1 MGIVVRQSFLNL
13 ISIGVAFFIGAI
25 NTLYLY
31 PTFLGSKFQGL
42 VIALLAISNLIQ
54 PFISFGTQHAVIRY
68 YSKYSKKNDKDGL
81 LTLSILMPIVIVL
94 LFVPLFLVY
103 YDDIRQYLFQSDQS
117 LSRYSYVILF
127 IAVSTSFFEVFYSWL
142 RVKLK
147 SVFGNFLKELYPR
160 LLIAFLLIFYSI
172 GLLNFESFVIF
183 LIYGYYFR
191 LLIVIVYSFY
201 VNKPKLNLNFKND
214 FNEIFKYCLLIFL
227 SGTASSIIL
236 DIDKSMLSSILTVEN
251 VAYYS
256 VAVFIAAVIEIPGR
270 AMFQILSPVVASA
283 INKNQMKKLED
294 LLKKSSTNL
303 VLVASL
309 FFLLIN
315 LNIDDFYNM
324 LNQEGYSIGIPIVII
339 VSFGKLYSMSIGC
352 INNIISNSKY
362 YYYTFW
368 FSLFSSVLA
377 VILNIYLIT
386 EFGIIGAAYATLIV
400 LAIMNSLKIYLVKI
414 KFNIHP
420 YSRDTIKI
428 IILSV
433 LTYFVFS
440 NLQLGFQPVINII
453 VKSSL
458 VLILYT
464 LSAYI
469 FKLSDDV
476 NIFIN
481 KFNKNW

>member
-13 ISIGVAFFIGAI
+13 ISIGIAFLIGAV

-68 YSKYSKKNDKDGL
+68 YSKYTRKSDRDGL
-81 LTLSILMPIVIVL
+81 LTISILIPLIIVL
-94 LFVPLFLVY
+94 LFIPVFFAY

-117 LSRYSYVILF
+117 LSKYSYVILF
-127 IAVSTSFFEVFYSWL
+127 IAISTSFFEVFYSWL

-160 LLIAFLLIFYSI
+160 LLIAILLIFYSI
-172 GLLNFESFVIF
+172 GLLNFENFILF
-183 LIYGYYFR
+183 LIYGYYLR
-191 LLIVIVYSFY
+191 LLIVIIYSFY

-227 SGTASSIIL
+227 SGAASSIIL

-315 LNIDDFYNM
+315 LNIDDFYSM
-324 LNQEGYSIGIPIVII
+324 LNQDGYSIGIPIVII

-386 EFGIIGAAYATLIV
+386 EFGVIGAAYATLIV
-400 LAIMNSLKIYLVKI
+400 LAIMNSLKIYLVKV
-414 KFNIHP
+414 KFKIHP

-433 LTYFVFS
+433 LTYFIFS
-440 NLQLGFQPVINII
+440 NLKLGFQPVINII

-476 NIFIN
+476 NIFID

>member
-13 ISIGVAFFIGAI
+13 ISIGIAFLIGAV

-68 YSKYSKKNDKDGL
+68 YSKYTRKSDKDGL
-81 LTLSILMPIVIVL
+81 LTISILIPLIIVL
-94 LFVPLFLVY
+94 LFIPVFFAY

-117 LSRYSYVILF
+117 LSKYSYVILF
-127 IAVSTSFFEVFYSWL
+127 IAISTSFFEVFYSWL

-160 LLIAFLLIFYSI
+160 LLIALLLIIYSI
-172 GLLNFESFVIF
+172 GLLNFENFILF
-183 LIYGYYFR
+183 LIYGYYLR
-191 LLIVIVYSFY
+191 LLIVIIYSFY

-227 SGTASSIIL
+227 SGAASSIIL

-315 LNIDDFYNM
+315 LNIDDFYSM
-324 LNQEGYSIGIPIVII
+324 LNQDGYSIGIPIVII

-386 EFGIIGAAYATLIV
+386 EFGVIGAAYATLIV
-400 LAIMNSLKIYLVKI
+400 LAIMNSLKIYLVKV
-414 KFNIHP
+414 KFKIHP

-428 IILSV
+428 IILSL
-433 LTYFVFS
+433 LTYFIFS
-440 NLQLGFQPVINII
+440 NLKLGFQPVINII

-458 VLILYT
+458 VLIIYT

-476 NIFIN
+476 NIFID

>member
-94 LFVPLFLVY
+94 LFVPLFLLY

-117 LSRYSYVILF
+117 LSRYTYVILF
-127 IAVSTSFFEVFYSWL
+127 IAISTSFFEVFYSWL

-172 GLLNFESFVIF
+172 GLLNFESFVMF

-227 SGTASSIIL
+227 SGAASSIIL

-324 LNQEGYSIGIPIVII
+324 LNQDGYSIGIPIVII

-476 NIFIN
+476 NIFID

>member
-81 LTLSILMPIVIVL
+81 LTLSILMPIVTVL

-117 LSRYSYVILF
+117 LSRYTYVILF
-127 IAVSTSFFEVFYSWL
+127 IAISTSFFEVFYSWL

-172 GLLNFESFVIF
+172 GLLNFESFVMF

-227 SGTASSIIL
+227 SGAASSIIL

-324 LNQEGYSIGIPIVII
+324 LNQDGYSIGIPIVII

-400 LAIMNSLKIYLVKI
+400 LAVMNSLKIYLVKI

-476 NIFIN
+476 NIFID

>member
-13 ISIGVAFFIGAI
+13 ISIGIAFLIGAV

-31 PTFLGSKFQGL
+31 PTFLGSKLQGL
-42 VIALLAISNLIQ
+42 IIALLAISNLLQ

-68 YSKYSKKNDKDGL
+68 YSKYTKKTDKDGL
-81 LTLSILMPIVIVL
+81 LTLSIIIPLVIVI
-94 LFVPLFLVY
+94 LFAPIFYAY
-103 YDDIRQYLFQSDQS
+103 YDQIRQFLFQNDQS
-117 LSRYSYVILF
+117 LSQYAYVILF
-127 IAVSTSFFEVFYSWL
+127 VAVSTSFFEVFYSWL

-160 LLIAFLLIFYSI
+160 LLISFLLISYSYGI
-172 GLLNFESFVIF
+172 LDFENFVLF
-183 LIYGYYFR
+183 LIYGYYLR
-191 LLIVIVYSFY
+191 LLIIIIYSFY
-201 VNKPKLNLNFKND
+201 INKPRISLSFKSD
-214 FNEIFKYCLLIFL
+214 FKEVFKYCLLIFL
-227 SGTASSIIL
+227 SGAASSIIL

-270 AMFQILSPVVASA
+270 AMFQILSPVVADA
-283 INKNQMKKLED
+283 INKNHFKKLEG

-315 LNIDDFYNM
+315 LNLDDFYEM
-324 LNQEGYSIGIPIVII
+324 LNQDGYSIGIPIVII

-377 VILNIYLIT
+377 VVLNIYLIT
-386 EFGIIGAAYATLIV
+386 DYGIVGAAYATLIV
-400 LAIMNSLKIYLVKI
+400 IIIMNSLKLYLIKV

-420 YSRDTIKI
+420 YSKDTAKI
-428 IILSV
+428 IILSIIG
-433 LTYFVFS
+433 FIIFS
-440 NLQLGFQPVINII
+440 NLKLDFQPVLNII
-453 VKSSL
+453 IKSSL
-458 VLILYT
+458 ILILYT

-469 FKLSDDV
+469 FRLSDDV
-476 NIFIN
+476 NIFID

>member
-13 ISIGVAFFIGAI
+13 ISIGIAFLIGAV

-31 PTFLGSKFQGL
+31 PTFLGSKLQGL
-42 VIALLAISNLIQ
+42 IIALLAISNLLQ

-68 YSKYSKKNDKDGL
+68 YSKYNKKTDKDGL
-81 LTLSILMPIVIVL
+81 LTLSIIIPLVIVI
-94 LFVPLFLVY
+94 LFVPIFFTY
-103 YDDIRQYLFQSDQS
+103 YDQIRLYLFQSDQS
-117 LSRYSYVILF
+117 LSKYAYVILF

-160 LLIAFLLIFYSI
+160 LLIAFLLISYSYGI
-172 GLLNFESFVIF
+172 LNFENFVLF
-183 LIYGYYFR
+183 LIYGYYLR
-191 LLIVIVYSFY
+191 LLIVIIYSFY
-201 VNKPKLNLNFKND
+201 INRPRISFAFKSD
-214 FNEIFKYCLLIFL
+214 FIEVFKYCLLIFL
-227 SGTASSIIL
+227 SGAASSIIL

-270 AMFQILSPVVASA
+270 AMFQILSPVVADA
-283 INKNQMKKLED
+283 INKNHFKKLEG

-315 LNIDDFYNM
+315 LNLNDFYKM
-324 LNQEGYSIGIPIVII
+324 LNQDGYSIGIPIVII

-368 FSLFSSVLA
+368 FSLFSSILA
-377 VILNIYLIT
+377 VVLNIYLIT
-386 EFGIIGAAYATLIV
+386 EYGIVGAAYATLIV
-400 LAIMNSLKIYLVKI
+400 LIIMNSLKLYLIKV

-420 YSRDTIKI
+420 FSKDTVKI
-428 IILSV
+428 IVLSV
-433 LTYFVFS
+433 LGFVIFS
-440 NLQLGFQPVINII
+440 NLKLDFDPVLNII

-469 FKLSDDV
+469 FRLSDDV
-476 NIFIN
+476 NIFID

>member
-13 ISIGVAFFIGAI
+13 ISIGVAFLIGAV

-68 YSKYSKKNDKDGL
+68 YSKYTRKSDRDGL
-81 LTLSILMPIVIVL
+81 LTISILIPLIIVL
-94 LFVPLFLVY
+94 LFIPVFFTY

-117 LSRYSYVILF
+117 LSKYSYVILF
-127 IAVSTSFFEVFYSWL
+127 IAISTSFFEVFYSWL

-160 LLIAFLLIFYSI
+160 LLIALLLIFYSI
-172 GLLNFESFVIF
+172 GLLNFENFILF
-183 LIYGYYFR
+183 LIYGYYLR
-191 LLIVIVYSFY
+191 LLIVIIYSFF

-227 SGTASSIIL
+227 SGAASSIIL

-315 LNIDDFYNM
+315 LNIDDFYSM
-324 LNQEGYSIGIPIVII
+324 LNQDGYSIGIPIVII

-386 EFGIIGAAYATLIV
+386 EFGVIGAAYATLIV
-400 LAIMNSLKIYLVKI
+400 LAIMNSLKIYLVKV
-414 KFNIHP
+414 KFKIHP

-433 LTYFVFS
+433 LTYFIFS
-440 NLQLGFQPVINII
+440 NLKLGFQPVINII

-458 VLILYT
+458 VLTLYT

-476 NIFIN
+476 NIFID